1 MSSPVSSINGFIVD
15 PDLKYGQDLRAS
27 LARDHNPSINLECC
41 KTTSQCKDGLRQS
54 KGALVLL
61 GMDSIETNDLDAISR
76 VRAMNSTITILVL
89 VNRYDEFAAVQCVAR
104 GAQDCLFKQGLGA
117 EALRQAIV
125 MSLRRQRVVRD
136 LTSRHASLAD
146 QLARHDERRQQ
157 NQRFIRTVS
166 HDFRTPLTVIS
177 EFASLLQEG
186 LVGESTLD
194 GKQQHFLRVI
204 SDRSNELNTMVGN
217 LLDATKLESHCLPL
231 WRKPFGLAD
240 AIAMLESNLRN
251 KAAVKQVALSV
262 DVDQKLPQV
271 FADKDSVQRIL
282 NNLLA
287 YAIHSCDTGG
297 IVRFAAVKGKAGKD
311 LVISISNTQETIDPD
326 LETWLAESLSRQ
338 IPLSSCKGHALSL
351 KIASELTLL
360 NLGELQAEVLPGCG
374 VELKLAIPLV
384 HADVIAKRFKQRLA
398 KNNPVAIAE
407 IRNVDD
413 RCDCDDE
420 INALLNLALKPN
432 DLLIQVSQGRSRLLI
447 PAEEEASC
455 LEDLISAYRNRFEE
469 VLADVNQRRG
479 NEKLAIRLEFELL
492 NQVTDEGNYEPANPT
507 PIGLLNGSPESPLQF
522 AAAGNH
528 ESVVTNPNCTI

>member
-1 MSSPVSSINGFIVD
+1 MPSPVSSINGFIVD
-15 PDLKYGQDLRAS
+15 PDLKYGQGLRAS
-27 LARDHNPSINLECC
+27 LARDHNPSINLECY
-41 KTTSQCKDGLRQS
+41 KTTSQCTDGIRQS
-54 KGALVLL
+54 DGALVLL
-61 GMDSIETNDLDAISR
+61 GMDSIDSNDLDAISR

-89 VNRYDEFAAVQCVAR
+89 VDRYDESAAVQCVAR

-125 MSLRRQRVVRD
+125 MSLRRQRVVCD

-186 LVGESTLD
+186 VVGESTLD

-217 LLDATKLESHCLPL
+217 LLDATKLESQCLPL

-240 AIAMLESNLRN
+240 AITMLESSLRN

-262 DVDQKLPQV
+262 DVDKKLPQI
-271 FADKDSVQRIL
+271 FADEDSVQRIL
-282 NNLLA
+282 SNLLA
-287 YAIHSCDTGG
+287 YAIHSCDAGG
-297 IVRFAAVKGKAGKD
+297 IVRLAAGKGKGKAEKD

-351 KIASELTLL
+351 RIASELTFL

-374 VELKLAIPLV
+374 VGLKLAIPLV
-384 HADVIAKRFKQRLA
+384 HADVIAKRFKQRVA
-398 KNNPVAIAE
+398 NNAVAIAE

-413 RCDCDDE
+413 QCDCDNE

-447 PAEEEASC
+447 PAEEEESC

-479 NEKLAIRLEFELL
+479 NEKLAIRLQFELL
-492 NQVTDEGNYEPANPT
+492 NQVADAGNHEPANPI
-507 PIGLLNGSPESPLQF
+507 PIGLLDGIPASSLHL
-522 AAAGNH
+522 AAAENH
-528 ESVVTNPNCTI
+528 

>member
-1 MSSPVSSINGFIVD
+1 MSSLVSSINGFIVD
-15 PDLKYGQDLRAS
+15 RDLKYGQDLRAS
-27 LARDHNPSINLECC
+27 LARNQNPSINLECY
-41 KTTSQCKDGLRQS
+41 KTTSQCTDGIRQS
-54 KGALVLL
+54 KDAFILL
-61 GMDSIETNDLDAISR
+61 GMDSIDSTDLDAISL
-76 VRAMNSTITILVL
+76 VRAMNSNITILVL
-89 VNRYDEFAAVQCVAR
+89 VDQYDESAAVQCVAR

-125 MSLRRQRVVRD
+125 MSLRRQRVVCD

-166 HDFRTPLTVIS
+166 HDFRNPLTVIS
-177 EFASLLQEG
+177 EFAALLQDG
-186 LVGESTLD
+186 LVGESRLD

-217 LLDATKLESHCLPL
+217 LVDATKLESQCLPL
-231 WRKPFGLAD
+231 WRKPFGIAD

-262 DVDQKLPQV
+262 DVDQQLPQI
-271 FADKDSVQRIL
+271 FADEDSVQRIL

-287 YAIHSCDTGG
+287 YAINSCDTGG
-297 IVRFAAVKGKAGKD
+297 IVRLAAVKSKAEKD

-326 LETWLAESLSRQ
+326 LETWLTESLSRQ
-338 IPLSSCKGHALSL
+338 IPPSSCKGHALSL
-351 KIASELTLL
+351 RIASEITFL
-360 NLGELQAEVLPGCG
+360 NLGDLQAEVLPGCG

-384 HADVIAKRFKQRLA
+384 KANVIARRFKQRFA
-398 KNNPVAIAE
+398 KKNPVAIAE

-420 INALLNLALKPN
+420 INALLNLVLKPN

-447 PAEEEASC
+447 PAEGEESC
-455 LEDLISAYRNRFEE
+455 LEDLISGYRNRFEE
-469 VLADVNQRRG
+469 VLAGVNQHRG
-479 NEKLAIRLEFELL
+479 NEKLAIRLQFELL
-492 NQVTDEGNYEPANPT
+492 NQFTDAENYEPANLI
-507 PIGLLNGSPESPLQF
+507 PIDLLDGSPTSSLHF